1 MSKYSFD
8 LTIAAV
14 AERTGVARA
23 TLRAWEQRYGFP
35 RPQRHPGG
43 HRRFSEQQ
51 VDQIGEVV
59 RLKDRG
65 VTLGRAIDE
74 VVRRDG
80 TIAVSL
86 FAEVRR
92 RWPAEPVTLL
102 SRHGMLAISR
112 AIEDECL
119 ASGDRPVVI
128 GSFQTLRAYRASEP
142 RWRELARTASSVTV
156 VAAFPPEWRGTGAV
170 RTVAAAPASPL
181 RREWAV
187 VCDGP
192 SSAACLLGVERKR
205 LSRDEP
211 RRFEAIWSVVPEL
224 VRDAATI
231 GAALAGVDDA
241 EGPAGELPASD
252 PALVVRRAGDVT
264 NRAIAY
270 LDAAHDALT
279 RVGRGVISPRPVR
292 RAASAASARGRTTRR
307 RTIRSARAA
316 PSSVRSARRSGRP
329 TA

>member
-1 MSKYSFD
+1 MSKYRFD

-51 VDQIGEVV
+51 VDQIGEVL
-59 RLKDRG
+59 RLKRRG
-65 VTLGRAIDE
+65 VALARAIDE

-80 TIAVSL
+80 AIAVSL
-86 FAEVRR
+86 LAEVRR
-92 RWPAEPVTLL
+92 RWPAEPVSLL

-119 ASGDRPVVI
+119 ASGDRPIVI

-241 EGPAGELPASD
+241 EGLAGELPASD

-264 NRAIAY
+264 TRAIAY
-270 LDAAHDALT
+270 LDRL
-279 RVGRGVISPRPVR
+279 
-292 RAASAASARGRTTRR
+292 TTR
-307 RTIRSARAA
+307 
-316 PSSVRSARRSGRP
+316 
-329 TA
+329 

>member
-14 AERTGVARA
+14 AERTGVAPA

-35 RPQRHPGG
+35 RAHRQAGG

-51 VDQIGEVV
+51 VDQISEVV
-59 RLKDRG
+59 RMKDLG
-65 VTLGRAIDE
+65 VALGPAIDQ

-80 TIAVSL
+80 AIAASL
-86 FAEVRR
+86 FAEVHR
-92 RWPAEPVTLL
+92 RWPAESVNLL

-119 ASGDRPVVI
+119 ASGDSPFVI

-156 VAAFPPEWRGTGAV
+156 IAAFPPGWRGTGSV
-170 RTVAAAPASPL
+170 RTVTAPAASPL
-181 RREWAV
+181 RRDWAV

-205 LSRDEP
+205 VSRNEP
-211 RRFEAIWSVVPEL
+211 RRFEAIWSVMPEL

-231 GAALAGVDDA
+231 GAGLAGVDVA
-241 EGPAGELPASD
+241 AGLARELAPSD

-270 LDAAHDALT
+270 LDRL
-279 RVGRGVISPRPVR
+279 
-292 RAASAASARGRTTRR
+292 TTR
-307 RTIRSARAA
+307 
-316 PSSVRSARRSGRP
+316 
-329 TA
+329 

>member
-14 AERTGVARA
+14 AERTGVAQA

-51 VDQIGEVV
+51 VAQIGDVL
-59 RLKDRG
+59 RLKARG
-65 VTLGRAIDE
+65 VAIGRAVDE
-74 VVRRDG
+74 VTRSAG
-80 TIAVSL
+80 AIAPSL

-102 SRHGMLAISR
+102 SRHAMLAISR
-112 AIEDECL
+112 AIEDECF
-119 ASGDRPVVI
+119 ASGDRPVVV

-142 RWRELARTASSVTV
+142 RWQGLARTASSVTV
-156 VAAFPPEWRGTGAV
+156 FADFPHDWRDRGGV
-170 RTVAAAPASPL
+170 RTVAAAPGSPL

-192 SSAACLLGVERKR
+192 SSAACLLGVERER

-211 RRFEAIWSVVPEL
+211 RRFEAVWSVVPEL

-231 GAALAGVDDA
+231 GTALAGVDDA
-241 EGPAGELPASD
+241 EGRAGDLPPSD
-252 PALVVRRAGDVT
+252 PSLIVRRASDVT
-264 NRAIAY
+264 ARAIAY
-270 LDAAHDALT
+270 LDQL
-279 RVGRGVISPRPVR
+279 
-292 RAASAASARGRTTRR
+292 TTR
-307 RTIRSARAA
+307 
-316 PSSVRSARRSGRP
+316 
-329 TA
+329 